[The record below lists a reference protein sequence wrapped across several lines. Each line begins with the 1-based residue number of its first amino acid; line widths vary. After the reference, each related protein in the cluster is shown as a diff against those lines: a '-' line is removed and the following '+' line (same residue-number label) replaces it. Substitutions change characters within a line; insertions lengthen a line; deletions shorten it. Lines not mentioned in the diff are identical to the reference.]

1 MNERRREYEGAATGT
16 LRALGAVKL
25 RMSVFVRCELE
36 AGARR
41 SRNPQRELER
51 VAQLAEFM
59 EVVFPEAD
67 FASRYGEIEHAL
79 RTRGEMIPTMDILI
93 GAHCV
98 CSGEPILTSDEH
110 YERIPALSVIRF
122 DQTRPD
128 SAG

>member
-1 MNERRREYEGAATGT
+1 MNERRRGYQGAATGT

-25 RMSVFVRCELE
+25 RISVFVRCELE

-41 SRNPQRELER
+41 SRNPERELER

-79 RTRGEMIPTMDILI
+79 RTRGEMIPTMDLLI
-93 GAHCV
+93 GTHCV
-98 CSGEPILTSDEH
+98 CSGEPILTSDGH
-110 YERIPALSVIRF
+110 YERVPGLSAIRF
-122 DQTRPD
+122 DHTQPD
-128 SAG
+128 SAD

>member
-1 MNERRREYEGAATGT
+1 MNERRRGYEGAATGT

-25 RMSVFVRCELE
+25 RMTVFVRCELE

-59 EVVFPEAD
+59 EVVFPQAD

-79 RTRGEMIPTMDILI
+79 RTRGEMIPTMDLLI
-93 GAHCV
+93 GAHCA

-122 DQTRPD
+122 DQPD